1 MKIEKRKR
9 NIKNKS
15 DCGETNYSKNFYSI
29 FTRTIWHQIYFNFS
43 QIKYLLSKKL
53 RDRIKNRNA
62 FDKNRMLLIKITISL
77 EELNLILS
85 LQKNFHSN
93 LYEIGSSMLNIIII
107 MFNRN

>member
-62 FDKNRMLLIKITISL
+62 FDKNRNAFDKNYNFTWGIK
-77 EELNLILS
+77 
-85 LQKNFHSN
+85 FD
-93 LYEIGSSMLNIIII
+93 IIIAEK
-107 MFNRN
+107 FSLKFVWNWK

>member
-1 MKIEKRKR
+1 MKQIIQKTFILFLQELYDTRY
-9 NIKNKS
+9 I
-15 DCGETNYSKNFYSI
+15 SI
-29 FTRTIWHQIYFNFS
+29 FH
-43 QIKYLLSKKL
+43 KYLLSKKL